1 MRKILSTSV
10 LTAIIIFASVVPQT
24 ARAQFHWGPRV
35 GFNATTM
42 HFNKDLFDSDNRMG
56 FTGGLTMEVGI
67 PMTGLCL
74 EASLLYVH
82 AKTRVTVEN
91 DKASRIAT
99 PDINGNGSNQL
110 SSSRLRNRDYFSI
123 PVNLKYKLQIP
134 GVSKIICPYVFTGPD
149 FAFLASKKRIG
160 NAFEN
165 KGIDVSWD
173 FGFGLQ
179 FISKLQIGASYSI
192 GMTKAVES
200 LSNIDGHKIEG
211 RNRFWTV
218 TATWFL

>member
-1 MRKILSTSV
+1 MRKILSTAI
-10 LTAIIIFASVVPQT
+10 LTALIVVASIIPQS
-24 ARAQFHWGPRV
+24 AKAQFRWGPRI

-67 PMTGLCL
+67 PMTGLCV

-82 AKTRVTVEN
+82 AKTRVTVEKN
-91 DKASRIAT
+91 AAGLIAP
-99 PDINGNGSNQL
+99 PDYNGDAQDIQT
-110 SSSRLRNRDYFSI
+110 SSRLRNRDYFSI

-160 NAFEN
+160 NAFKN

-179 FISKLQIGASYSI
+179 LISRLQIGASYSVGI
-192 GMTKAVES
+192 TKAVES
-200 LSNIDGHKIEG
+200 MSNIDGYKIEG